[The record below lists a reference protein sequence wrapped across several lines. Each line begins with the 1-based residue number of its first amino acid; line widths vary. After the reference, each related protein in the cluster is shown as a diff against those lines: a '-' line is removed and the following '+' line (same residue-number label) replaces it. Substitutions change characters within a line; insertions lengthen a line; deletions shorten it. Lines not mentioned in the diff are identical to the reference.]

1 MKRWIAMML
10 ALMMAFALT
19 ACSPNTGETEKDKT
33 PEEPLTQ
40 GEDSAGREEEPSQ
53 GERPSQEEESSQGE
67 KPSQEEELSQEE
79 KPSQGEELSQGE
91 EPSQKEERS
100 QKEEEDRPLYIF
112 VHGQLVGSWENGQW
126 VSAVSEEGG
135 HPFTMGEILAE
146 DHYWTYQNDGTN
158 GYLMQCEF
166 STYHY
171 GLGGFM
177 DEARDTAALL
187 DPYAVYVPEEEWEQ
201 RTFALPTTLE
211 GEAAELL
218 VPNYSF
224 VVSFGGSF
232 PDLALSQPLSS
243 PIYFGDEVKEYHP
256 DIGQWQEIA
265 ETTLEKMGIDED
277 FFLSGVAYTG
287 QEREAVLAVNSARNQ
302 YGFWQEDNKQVFSLV
317 LWIRSD
323 GTVET
328 VYRNVE
334 RYTDDATMSFRIMLQ
349 SVCDLNGDGQMEV
362 CLRDSRWEWGQYYV
376 MARDENGTW
385 QRVLQAD
392 YGM

>member
-1 MKRWIAMML
+1 MKRWIIMPL
-10 ALMMAFALT
+10 ALMMAFTLT
-19 ACSPNTGETEKDKT
+19 ACSQNAGETENDKT
-33 PEEPLTQ
+33 PEAPPIQ
-40 GEDSAGREEEPSQ
+40 GEDSAG
-53 GERPSQEEESSQGE
+53 
-67 KPSQEEELSQEE
+67 
-79 KPSQGEELSQGE
+79 QGE
-91 EPSQKEERS
+91 EPSQ
-100 QKEEEDRPLYIF
+100 EEEEARPLYIF
-112 VHGQLVGSWENGQW
+112 VCGQLAGSWEDGAW

-146 DHYWTYQNDGTN
+146 EHYWTYREAGAD

-166 STYHY
+166 PTYHY
-171 GLGGFM
+171 GLGGFL

-187 DPYAVYVPEEEWEQ
+187 DPYAVYVPEEAEAR

-211 GEAAELL
+211 GEVAELP

-232 PDLALSQPLSS
+232 PDLALSRPLSS

-256 DIGQWQEIA
+256 DSGQWQEIA

-287 QEREAVLAVNSARNQ
+287 QEGEAVLAVNSARNQ
-302 YGFWQEDNKQVFSLV
+302 YGFWLEDSKQVFSLV

-334 RYTDDATMSFRIMLQ
+334 PYTDDATMSFRITLQ

-362 CLRDSRWEWGQYYV
+362 CLRDGRWEWGHYYV

-385 QRVLQAD
+385 QRVLQANN
-392 YGM
+392 GT

>member
-1 MKRWIAMML
+1 MKRWLLVLL
-10 ALMMAFALT
+10 ALMMAATLT
-19 ACSPNTGETEKDKT
+19 ACSRNTGETVKNET
-33 PEEPLTQ
+33 PGEPPMQ
-40 GEDSAGREEEPSQ
+40 EEDSG
-53 GERPSQEEESSQGE
+53 GEGEVLSQEEE
-67 KPSQEEELSQEE
+67 K
-79 KPSQGEELSQGE
+79 
-91 EPSQKEERS
+91 
-100 QKEEEDRPLYIF
+100 DRPLYIF
-112 VHGQLVGSWENGQW
+112 VGGQLVGSWEDGQW
-126 VSAVSEEGG
+126 ISAVPLGESENGTFHSAGDSE
-135 HPFTMGEILAE
+135 TRDYTVAEILAE
-146 DHYWTYQNDGTN
+146 ERYYTYTQGTS
-158 GYLMQCEF
+158 GCLIQCELYTT
-166 STYHY
+166 SD
-171 GLGGFM
+171 GPGGF
-177 DEARDTAALL
+177 DWDLRDTAALL
-187 DPYAVYVPEEEWEQ
+187 DDYAVYVPEEEWDR

-224 VVSFGGSF
+224 VVSFGSSF
-232 PDLALSQPLSS
+232 PDLALSRPLSS

-256 DIGQWQEIA
+256 DIGKWQEIA

-277 FFLSGVAYTG
+277 FFLSCVAYTG
-287 QEREAVLAVNSARNQ
+287 QEGEAVLAVNSARNQ
-302 YGFWQEDNKQVFSLV
+302 YGFWQEDSKQVFSLV